1 MLCVA
6 LGSLR
11 GWQVYYGMSG
21 KFAVES
27 VAALPWNERQL
38 SHGISGNFRMESVA
52 TFAWNRWQ
60 LSHGIGGNFRL
71 ESVATFAWNPCQLSR
86 GIRSATLEPTP
97 IRWSCMTGQDRR
109 KQGVTAHCYE

>member
-27 VAALPWNERQL
+27 VATFAWNERQL

-60 LSHGIGGNFRL
+60 LS
-71 ESVATFAWNPCQLSR
+71 R
-86 GIRSATLEPTP
+86 GIRSHRSSFACQGEQTLAPP
-97 IRWSCMTGQDRR
+97 AGAMTELLYGRGWYCQIC
-109 KQGVTAHCYE
+109 VWT